1 MSYMSKKAHKRQ
13 TTIVTLSDQN
23 QQEIRMIN
31 EQKELMLQEYEDKK
45 IGSFFPLSSPPS
57 YSKAGYKLRQGLCL
71 SHTPKATSIEVC
83 AIVFIMYIVRLI
95 GTI

>member
-31 EQKELMLQEYEDKK
+31 EQKEQMLQEYEDKK
-45 IGSFFPLSSPPS
+45 KGNSECSPSGPVGLFS
-57 YSKAGYKLRQGLCL
+57 GLVLRHLL
-71 SHTPKATSIEVC
+71 
-83 AIVFIMYIVRLI
+83 
-95 GTI
+95 

>member
-31 EQKELMLQEYEDKK
+31 EQKEQMLEEYEEKK
-45 IGSFFPLSSPPS
+45 RGDYDLVSISSDFAHWTAKTINLGEFKCEATASGTESRFLPIVN
-57 YSKAGYKLRQGLCL
+57 LC
-71 SHTPKATSIEVC
+71 A
-83 AIVFIMYIVRLI
+83 
-95 GTI
+95 